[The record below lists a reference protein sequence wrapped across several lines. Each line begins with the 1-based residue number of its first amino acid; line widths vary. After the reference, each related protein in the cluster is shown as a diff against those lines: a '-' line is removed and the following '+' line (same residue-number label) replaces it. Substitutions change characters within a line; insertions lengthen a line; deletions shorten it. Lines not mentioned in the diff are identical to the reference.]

1 MPRPDKPQPSH
12 LGITIPLDLPLA
24 EHPPVLAAL
33 QQAGYTDLWTG
44 DEVAVGSAPAGAR
57 V

>member
-12 LGITIPLDLPLA
+12 LGITIPLA
-24 EHPPVLAAL
+24 EHPSVLAAL

-44 DEVAVGSAPAGAR
+44 DAVAVGSAPAGAR